1 MKYCFMLIVV
11 LVGCDAAVQ
20 TPEQR
25 YETALHIFTME
36 HARLEIMDADVQKW
50 PDDERFKKKSSE
62 QSERLQ
68 RAKKALDAAEA
79 ALK

>member
-1 MKYCFMLIVV
+1 MKYCFVLLV
-11 LVGCDAAVQ
+11 LVGCGPGAQ

-36 HARLEIMDADVQKW
+36 HARLEVMDADVQRW
-50 PDDERFKKKSSE
+50 PDDSRFKKKSDE

-68 RAKKALDAAEA
+68 RAKKTLDAAEA